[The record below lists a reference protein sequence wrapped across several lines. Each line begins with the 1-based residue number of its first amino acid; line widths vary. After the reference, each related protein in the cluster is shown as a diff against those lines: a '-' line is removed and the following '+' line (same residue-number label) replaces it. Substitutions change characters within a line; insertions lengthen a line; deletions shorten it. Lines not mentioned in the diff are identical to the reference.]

1 MIYTLP
7 FIAALVGWF
16 TNFIAVKML
25 FHPKK
30 SVNILGVYK
39 LQGIF
44 PKNQQNV
51 AHKIGKMVAE
61 ELLSSQDLKDRI
73 ITPENVQAIV
83 QVIENKIEDFFSVK
97 VPERYPTLSRL
108 ILSEKRKD
116 KIVEELMSEVHTSVP
131 EVLDGYFGE
140 IEERFNVEEI
150 IREKVNSL
158 PVNKLEDLLMNLL
171 EKEFKFIEY
180 IGAVIGFIIGWIQVG
195 MVMLGAQ

>member
-30 SVNILGVYK
+30 PVSILGLYTV
-39 LQGIF
+39 QGIF

-51 AHKIGKMVAE
+51 ANKIGKMVAE

-73 ITPENVQAIV
+73 ITPENVQSIV
-83 QVIENKIEDFFSVK
+83 QIIENKIVDFFSVK
-97 VPERYPTLSRL
+97 VPKRYPTLSRL
-108 ILSEKRKD
+108 ILSEKRKA
-116 KIVEELMSEVHTSVP
+116 KIVNELMEEVHTSVP
-131 EVLDGYFGE
+131 EVLDSYFGE
-140 IEERFNVEEI
+140 IEQRFNVEEI
-150 IREKVNSL
+150 IREKVKNL
-158 PVNKLEDLLMNLL
+158 PSNQLENLLMNLL

-180 IGAVIGFIIGWIQVG
+180 IGAIIGFIIGWIQVA
-195 MVMLGAQ
+195 MVVLGQM